1 MGDIKK
7 YEEFES
13 NKSVNEGAIK
23 ISPTN
28 IKFKLK
34 EVSSAFKKLLKPGM
48 SFGIVT
54 TPSGHKRIAIKRGR
68 KTLYEFSGGLRNG
81 MVQDFVIDKSRMAK
95 ALSYIE
101 KYIKE
106 STNESVNE
114 ALSLDFER
122 KFNSAMDSVDDV
134 RTEIEMTLEDTPQ
147 LKSFYTV
154 DAQLDKALRSYRKK
168 IKRILS
174 TVSESTNEA
183 ADFSRSY
190 RKRMEGL
197 TNQRELKSMLTAA
210 NIIIEDLIDDGFEK
224 SEAVEFV
231 TYKIEQDN
239 GIRF

>member
-13 NKSVNEGAIK
+13 
-23 ISPTN
+23 
-28 IKFKLK
+28 
-34 EVSSAFKKLLKPGM
+34 
-48 SFGIVT
+48 
-54 TPSGHKRIAIKRGR
+54 
-68 KTLYEFSGGLRNG
+68 
-81 MVQDFVIDKSRMAK
+81 
-95 ALSYIE
+95 
-101 KYIKE
+101 
-106 STNESVNE
+106 NESVNE

-183 ADFSRSY
+183 ANFSRSY

-210 NIIIEDLIDDGFEK
+210 NIIIEELIDDGFEK
-224 SEAVEFV
+224 SEAVDYV

>member
-13 NKSVNEGAIK
+13 NESVNEA
-23 ISPTN
+23 TN
-28 IKFKLK
+28 
-34 EVSSAFKKLLKPGM
+34 KKNE
-48 SFGIVT
+48 
-54 TPSGHKRIAIKRGR
+54 R
-68 KTLYEFSGGLRNG
+68 
-81 MVQDFVIDKSRMAK
+81 
-95 ALSYIE
+95 
-101 KYIKE
+101 E
-106 STNESVNE
+106 SINE

-122 KFNSAMDSVDDV
+122 KFASAMDSVDDV

-154 DAQLDKALRSYRKK
+154 DAQLDKALRSYKLK

-174 TVSESTNEA
+174 TVPESTNEA

-210 NIIIEDLIDDGFEK
+210 NMIVKDLMDDGFDK

>member
-13 NKSVNEGAIK
+13 N
-23 ISPTN
+23 
-28 IKFKLK
+28 
-34 EVSSAFKKLLKPGM
+34 
-48 SFGIVT
+48 
-54 TPSGHKRIAIKRGR
+54 
-68 KTLYEFSGGLRNG
+68 
-81 MVQDFVIDKSRMAK
+81 
-95 ALSYIE
+95 
-101 KYIKE
+101 
-106 STNESVNE
+106 ESVQESLIENKSDDYVEEIGNLEDTIMNSGNHRAVSDWDDISVDLLDDRDTWDELEHNELLSAIDQARAFMKKNKIQESLNE

-122 KFNSAMDSVDDV
+122 KFASAMDSVDDV

-154 DAQLDKALRSYRKK
+154 DAQLDKALRSYKLK

-174 TVSESTNEA
+174 TVPESTNEA

-210 NIIIEDLIDDGFEK
+210 NMIVKDLMDDGFDK